1 MYFWNL
7 LLNICMLS
15 LKRYIFVSSFLFFS
29 ASIFGQSYWFGTK
42 LGGAMSFQSW
52 GDGTSGG
59 GLNRDPLFS
68 INGDIVVES
77 YDEFKRGALYA
88 SLGYHTRGSSIQFF
102 SFNNAFSARQGYK
115 FNNIVLELGA
125 KRSLNLSK
133 DFDPYF
139 IIGIRGEYTLNTN
152 LKDLEFLNNPY
163 TPNDV
168 FVRKFNYGVTAGGGF
183 EMEMSEL
190 SNVFFEFSLQPDLS
204 FQYESP
210 PASVI
215 DPFQMGQTIELPL
228 RRVRNVS
235 LELKVGIKFLRKV
248 EYID

>member
-1 MYFWNL
+1 MVSL
-7 LLNICMLS
+7 LKFFIIGFL
-15 LKRYIFVSSFLFFS
+15 IFTNSIGFS
-29 ASIFGQSYWFGTK
+29 QSYWFGPK

-52 GDGTSGG
+52 GDGTSGNS
-59 GLNRDPLFS
+59 LNRDPLFS
-68 INGDIVVES
+68 LNGDLIVES
-77 YDEFKRGALYA
+77 YDEFKKGALYA
-88 SLGYHTRGSSIQFF
+88 SVGYHTRGSSIQIF
-102 SFNNAFSARQGYK
+102 SFNNAFLPRQGYK

-139 IIGIRGEYTLNTN
+139 IIGIRGEYTVSTN
-152 LKDLEFLNNPY
+152 LKDIKFLNNPF

-190 SNVFFEFSLQPDLS
+190 SNVFFEFAIQPDLS
-204 FQYESP
+204 FQYEAAPRTIS
-210 PASVI
+210 
-215 DPFQMGQTIELPL
+215 DPFQIGQTINLPL
-228 RRVRNVS
+228 ERVRNLS
-235 LELKVGIKFLRKV
+235 LELKVGVRFLRKV

>member
-1 MYFWNL
+1 MV
-7 LLNICMLS
+7 C
-15 LKRYIFVSSFLFFS
+15 LKRFILISSLVLVS
-29 ASIFGQSYWFGTK
+29 AVIFGQSYWFGPK

-68 INGDIVVES
+68 INGDIMVES
-77 YDEFKRGALYA
+77 YDEFKKGALYA

-102 SFNNAFSARQGYK
+102 SFNNAFSTRQGYR
-115 FNNIVLELGA
+115 FNNIVLELGG

-139 IIGIRGEYTLNTN
+139 IIGIRGEYTIGTN
-152 LKDLEFLNNPY
+152 LKNFESQNSPY

-190 SNVFFEFSLQPDLS
+190 SNIFFEFSIQPDLS
-204 FQYESP
+204 YQYESP
-210 PASVI
+210 PARVI
-215 DPFQMGQTIELPL
+215 DPFQMNQTVDLPL
-228 RRVRNVS
+228 RRVRNLS
-235 LELKVGIKFLRKV
+235 LELKIGVKFLRKV

>member
-1 MYFWNL
+1 MVSIKRFII
-7 LLNICMLS
+7 ICS
-15 LKRYIFVSSFLFFS
+15 IVFTSSFT
-29 ASIFGQSYWFGTK
+29 FGQSYWFGTK

-59 GLNRDPLFS
+59 GVNRDPLFS
-68 INGDIVVES
+68 LNGDIIIES
-77 YDEFKRGALYA
+77 YDEFKKGALYA

-102 SFNNAFSARQGYK
+102 SFNNAFSDRQGYK

-139 IIGIRGEYTLNTN
+139 LIGIRGEYTINTN
-152 LKDLEFLNNPY
+152 LKDFEFLNNPY

-190 SNVFFEFSLQPDLS
+190 SNVFFEFSIQPDLS
-204 FQYESP
+204 YQYESP
-210 PASVI
+210 PARVT
-215 DPFQMGQTIELPL
+215 DPFQMNQTVDLPL
-228 RRVRNVS
+228 RRVRNLS
-235 LELKVGIKFLRKV
+235 RELKVGVKFLRKV